1 MTSALTDTTVVWLHP
16 LHIGES
22 EDGVCEV
29 GRVDTGDFIEL
40 PAEGVDLV
48 RWLGEGLP
56 LGEVRRRFAERYG
69 TEPDL
74 ADFLDGMASCGFLRV
89 DAATGDGGATVGSGG
104 PATGAGTPLSPGAGP
119 SRRGVAVL
127 ANLPPHRV
135 SWLLAPPMR
144 LLYVGSWLTVPLL
157 LVLVPSLRP
166 TPADAFLLDGVLAN
180 ALVVAAVAWMLVLL
194 HELAHAATVR
204 ALGVTGRLSIS
215 RRLWFLVAQTEMSAV
230 RSVPRRRRYA
240 PYLAGLTWDLLLMS
254 ACLVLQLAGLHEQ
267 LVRGVVYT
275 LTLSVV
281 YQFLVFMRTDIYYV
295 LGNWLRL
302 GDLMGD
308 TRRWLANQT
317 RRLVGRGPGHDL
329 GGVPARELRII
340 RWYAPFYLLGSLA
353 VTAALL
359 ALTVPAMVTMV
370 GLAIDGLDSPV
381 DGLAFWN
388 GVGFLALVAL
398 QLATFGWVFVTE
410 RRTAA

>member
-1 MTSALTDTTVVWLHP
+1 MTSTLADTTVVRLYP

-22 EDGVCEV
+22 EDGLCEV
-29 GRVDTGDFIEL
+29 GRVDTGDFVEL
-40 PAEGVDLV
+40 PVEGVDLV

-56 LGEVRRRFAERYG
+56 LGEVRRRFTERYG

-74 ADFLDGMASCGFLRV
+74 ADFLDGIASCGFVRA
-89 DAATGDGGATVGSGG
+89 DATPGADDG
-104 PATGAGTPLSPGAGP
+104 PAGAGTSTTGAGPGTGAAAPRRGLALLGNLSPQ
-119 SRRGVAVL
+119 RVA
-127 ANLPPHRV
+127 
-135 SWLLAPPMR
+135 WLLAPPMR
-144 LLYVGSWLTVPLL
+144 LLYAAGWLTVPLL
-157 LVLVPSLRP
+157 LAFFPRLRP

-180 ALVVAAVAWMLVLL
+180 ALVVAAVAWTLVLL

-254 ACLVLQLAGLHEQ
+254 ACLLLQLAGVQER
-267 LVRGVVYT
+267 LVRGIVYT

-281 YQFLVFMRTDIYYV
+281 YQFLVFMRTDIYFV

-308 TRRWLANQT
+308 TRRWLADRA
-317 RRLVGRGPGHDL
+317 RRVIGRAAAHDL
-329 GGVPARELRII
+329 TGVPARELRII
-340 RWYAPFYLLGSLA
+340 RWYAPCYLLGSLL
-353 VTAALL
+353 VTVALL
-359 ALTVPAMVTMV
+359 TLTVPAMVTMV
-370 GLAIDGLDSPV
+370 SLAVDGLDAPP
-381 DGLAFWN
+381 DGPAFWN

-398 QLATFGWVFVTE
+398 QLATFGWVVVTE
-410 RRTAA
+410 RRTAS

>member
-1 MTSALTDTTVVWLHP
+1 MTSTLADTTVVRLHP

-29 GRVDTGDFIEL
+29 GRVDTGDFVEL

-56 LGEVRRRFAERYG
+56 LGEVRRRFADRYG

-74 ADFLDGMASCGFLRV
+74 ADFLDGIASCGFLRV
-89 DAATGDGGATVGSGG
+89 DATTGDGDAPEHGAPPV
-104 PATGAGTPLSPGAGP
+104 AAEV
-119 SRRGVAVL
+119 SRRGVALL

-135 SWLLAPPMR
+135 AWLLAPPMR
-144 LLYVGSWLTVPLL
+144 LLYVGGWLTVPSLL
-157 LVLVPSLRP
+157 ALVPSLRP
-166 TPADAFLLDGVLAN
+166 APADAFLLDGVLAN
-180 ALVVAAVAWMLVLL
+180 ALVVAMVAWVLVLL

-254 ACLVLQLAGLHEQ
+254 VCLVLQLAGVHER

-281 YQFLVFMRTDIYYV
+281 YQFLVFMRTDVYYV

-308 TRRWLANQT
+308 TRRWLANQV
-317 RRLVGRGPGHDL
+317 RRLVGRDPGHDL
-329 GGVPARELRII
+329 GGVPVRELRII

-370 GLAIDGLDSPV
+370 RLAVDGLDAPV

-398 QLATFGWVFVTE
+398 QLATFGWVLATE
-410 RRTAA
+410 RRAAA

>member
-1 MTSALTDTTVVWLHP
+1 MTSALTDTAVVRLHP

-29 GRVDTGDFIEL
+29 GRVDTGDFVEL

-48 RWLGEGLP
+48 RWLGAGLP
-56 LGEVRRRFAERYG
+56 LGEVRRRFADRYG

-74 ADFLDGMASCGFLRV
+74 ADFLDGIASCGFLRV
-89 DAATGDGGATVGSGG
+89 DATTGEGGEA
-104 PATGAGTPLSPGAGP
+104 ANGAGTPPAVDTD
-119 SRRGVAVL
+119 RRGIAVL

-166 TPADAFLLDGVLAN
+166 TPTDAFLLDGVLAN
-180 ALVVAAVAWMLVLL
+180 ALVVAMVAWMLVLL

-240 PYLAGLTWDLLLMS
+240 PYLAGLTWDLLLM
-254 ACLVLQLAGLHEQ
+254 AVCLVLQLAGVHER

-281 YQFLVFMRTDIYYV
+281 YQFLVFMRTDVYYV

-308 TRRWLANQT
+308 TRRWLANQL
-317 RRLVGRGPGHDL
+317 RRLVGRDPGHDL

-359 ALTVPAMVTMV
+359 ALTVPAMVTMIR
-370 GLAIDGLDSPV
+370 LAVDGIDAPA

-398 QLATFGWVFVTE
+398 QLATFGWVLVTE

>member
-1 MTSALTDTTVVWLHP
+1 MTGTLADTTVVRLHP

-29 GRVDTGDFIEL
+29 GRVDTGDFVEL

-56 LGEVRRRFAERYG
+56 LGEVRRRFADRYG

-74 ADFLDGMASCGFLRV
+74 ADFLDGIGSCGFLRT
-89 DAATGDGGATVGSGG
+89 DATTGDGGA
-104 PATGAGTPLSPGAGP
+104 PASGAGTPPVAAEV
-119 SRRGVAVL
+119 SRRGVALL
-127 ANLPPHRV
+127 ANLAPHRV

-144 LLYVGSWLTVPLL
+144 LLYVGGWLTVPLL
-157 LVLVPSLRP
+157 LALVPSLRP
-166 TPADAFLLDGVLAN
+166 APADAFLLDGVLAN
-180 ALVVAAVAWMLVLL
+180 ALVVAMVAWMLVLL

-254 ACLVLQLAGLHEQ
+254 ACLVLQLAGVHER

-295 LGNWLRL
+295 VGNWLRL

-308 TRRWLANQT
+308 TRRWLANQV
-317 RRLVGRGPGHDL
+317 RRLVGRDPGHDL

-370 GLAIDGLDSPV
+370 RLAVDGLDAPV

-398 QLATFGWVFVTE
+398 QLATFGWVLVAE

>member
-1 MTSALTDTTVVWLHP
+1 MTSTLADATVVRLHP

-29 GRVDTGDFIEL
+29 GRVDTGDFVEL
-40 PAEGVDLV
+40 PAEGVDLI

-56 LGEVRRRFAERYG
+56 LGEVRRRFADRYG

-74 ADFLDGMASCGFLRV
+74 ADFLDGIASCGFVRV
-89 DAATGDGGATVGSGG
+89 DDTTDEGGASDG
-104 PATGAGTPLSPGAGP
+104 PATGAGPPPAVDVD
-119 SRRGVAVL
+119 RRGIAVL
-127 ANLPPHRV
+127 ANLSPRRV
-135 SWLLAPPMR
+135 AWLLAPPMR
-144 LLYVGSWLTVPLL
+144 LLYVGGWLTVPVL
-157 LVLVPSLRP
+157 LVLVPALRP
-166 TPADAFLLDGVLAN
+166 APADAFLLDGVLAN
-180 ALVVAAVAWMLVLL
+180 ALVVAAVAWVLVLL

-204 ALGVTGRLSIS
+204 ALNVTGRLSIS

-254 ACLVLQLAGLHEQ
+254 ACLVLQLAGLNER
-267 LVRGVVYT
+267 LLRGVVYT

-308 TRRWLANQT
+308 TRHWLVNQV
-317 RRLVGRGPGHDL
+317 RRLIGRDPTHDL

-359 ALTVPAMVTMV
+359 ALTMPAMARMV
-370 GLAIDGLDSPV
+370 GLAVDGLDSPA

-398 QLATFGWVFVTE
+398 QLATFGWVLVTE
-410 RRTAA
+410 RRTA

>member
-1 MTSALTDTTVVWLHP
+1 MTSALADTTVVRLYP

-29 GRVDTGDFIEL
+29 GRVDTGDFVEL

-48 RWLGEGLP
+48 RWLGEGIP

-74 ADFLDGMASCGFLRV
+74 ADFLDGLASCGFV
-89 DAATGDGGATVGSGG
+89 QPDVEAGTAGD
-104 PATGAGTPLSPGAGP
+104 PAGAGGSTIDAVPGT
-119 SRRGVAVL
+119 GVAVPRRGLALL
-127 ANLPPHRV
+127 ANLSPHRV
-135 SWLLAPPMR
+135 AWLLAPAMR
-144 LLYVGSWLTVPLL
+144 LPYAAGWLTVPLL
-157 LVLVPSLRP
+157 LAFVPRLRP
-166 TPADAFLLDGVLAN
+166 TPADAFLVDGVLAN
-180 ALVVAAVAWMLVLL
+180 ALLVAAVAWTLVLL

-204 ALGVTGRLSIS
+204 ALGVTGRLSVS

-254 ACLVLQLAGLHEQ
+254 ACLLLQLAGVHDR
-267 LVRGVVYT
+267 LVRGIVYT

-281 YQFLVFMRTDIYYV
+281 YQFLVFMRTDIYFV

-308 TRRWLANQT
+308 TRRWLTNQA
-317 RRLVGRGPGHDL
+317 RRLVGRAPAHDL

-340 RWYAPFYLLGSLA
+340 RWYAPCYLLGSLV
-353 VTAALL
+353 VTVALL

-370 GLAIDGLDSPV
+370 GLAVDGLDAPL
-381 DGLAFWN
+381 DGPAFWN

-398 QLATFGWVFVTE
+398 QLATFGWVVVTE
-410 RRTAA
+410 RRTAT

>member
-1 MTSALTDTTVVWLHP
+1 MTSTLTDTTVVRLYP

-29 GRVDTGDFIEL
+29 GRVDTGEFVEL

-48 RWLGEGLP
+48 RWLGAGLP
-56 LGEVRRRFAERYG
+56 LGEVRRRFTDRYG

-74 ADFLDGMASCGFLRV
+74 ADFLDGIASCGFLRL
-89 DAATGDGGATVGSGG
+89 DATTGDGGA
-104 PATGAGTPLSPGAGP
+104 PATGAEAP
-119 SRRGVAVL
+119 RRGVAVL
-127 ANLPPHRV
+127 ANLSPRRV

-144 LLYVGSWLTVPLL
+144 VLYVGGWLTAPLL
-157 LVLVPSLRP
+157 LALVPSLRP

-180 ALVVAAVAWMLVLL
+180 ALVVAMVAWVLVLL

-204 ALGVTGRLSIS
+204 ALDVTGRLSIS

-254 ACLVLQLAGLHEQ
+254 ACLVLQLAGVHER

-308 TRRWLANQT
+308 TRRWLANQV
-317 RRLVGRGPGHDL
+317 RRLVGRDPGSDL

-359 ALTVPAMVTMV
+359 ALTVPAMATMV
-370 GLAIDGLDSPV
+370 RLAIDGLDAPV

-398 QLATFGWVFVTE
+398 QLATFGWVLVTE
-410 RRTAA
+410 RRSAT

>member
-1 MTSALTDTTVVWLHP
+1 MTSALTDTAVVRLYP

-29 GRVDTGDFIEL
+29 GRVDTGDFVEL

-48 RWLGEGLP
+48 RWLGAGLP
-56 LGEVRRRFAERYG
+56 LGEVRRRFADRYG

-74 ADFLDGMASCGFLRV
+74 ADFLDGIASCGFLRV
-89 DAATGDGGATVGSGG
+89 DATTGEAGA
-104 PATGAGTPLSPGAGP
+104 PATGATAD
-119 SRRGVAVL
+119 RRGIAVL

-144 LLYVGSWLTVPLL
+144 LLYVGGWLTVPVL

-166 TPADAFLLDGVLAN
+166 TPADAFLLEGVLAN
-180 ALVVAAVAWMLVLL
+180 ALVVAMVAWMLVLL

-254 ACLVLQLAGLHEQ
+254 VCLVLQLAGMHER

-308 TRRWLANQT
+308 TRRWLANQL
-317 RRLVGRGPGHDL
+317 RRLVGRDPGHDL
-329 GGVPARELRII
+329 GGVPSRELRII

-359 ALTVPAMVTMV
+359 ALTAPAMVTMV
-370 GLAIDGLDSPV
+370 RLAVDGIDAPV

-398 QLATFGWVFVTE
+398 QLATFGWVLVTE

>member
-1 MTSALTDTTVVWLHP
+1 MTSTLADTTVVRLHP

-29 GRVDTGDFIEL
+29 GRVDTGDFVEL

-56 LGEVRRRFAERYG
+56 LGEVRRRFADRYG

-74 ADFLDGMASCGFLRV
+74 DDFLDGIASCGFLRV
-89 DAATGDGGATVGSGG
+89 DAATGDGGA
-104 PATGAGTPLSPGAGP
+104 PATGVGAAPAAGAEV

-144 LLYVGSWLTVPLL
+144 PLYVGGWLTVPLL
-157 LVLVPSLRP
+157 LAFVPSLRP

-180 ALVVAAVAWMLVLL
+180 ALVVAMVAWILVLL

-254 ACLVLQLAGLHEQ
+254 ACLLLQLAGVHER

-308 TRRWLANQT
+308 TRRWLANQL
-317 RRLVGRGPGHDL
+317 RRMVGRDRAHDL
-329 GGVPARELRII
+329 GGVPARELGII

-370 GLAIDGLDSPV
+370 RLAIDGLDAPV

-398 QLATFGWVFVTE
+398 QLATFGWVLVTE
-410 RRTAA
+410 RRATT

>member
-1 MTSALTDTTVVWLHP
+1 MTSTLADTTVVRLYP

-29 GRVDTGDFIEL
+29 GRVETGDFVEL

-56 LGEVRRRFAERYG
+56 LGEVRRRFADRYG

-74 ADFLDGMASCGFLRV
+74 ADFLDGIASCGFLRV
-89 DAATGDGGATVGSGG
+89 DAATGDAGTTT
-104 PATGAGTPLSPGAGP
+104 TGAGTPPAAGSEV
-119 SRRGVAVL
+119 SRRGVALL

-157 LVLVPSLRP
+157 LALVPSLRP

-180 ALVVAAVAWMLVLL
+180 ALVVAMVAWMLVLL

-254 ACLVLQLAGLHEQ
+254 ACLVLQLAGVHER

-308 TRRWLANQT
+308 TRRWLANQV
-317 RRLVGRGPGHDL
+317 RRLVGRDPGHDL
-329 GGVPARELRII
+329 GGVPAREVRII

-359 ALTVPAMVTMV
+359 ALTAPAMVTMV
-370 GLAIDGLDSPV
+370 RLAIDGLVAPV

-398 QLATFGWVFVTE
+398 QLATFGWVLVTE

>member
-1 MTSALTDTTVVWLHP
+1 MTSALTDTAVVRLYP

-29 GRVDTGDFIEL
+29 GRVDTGDFVEL

-48 RWLGEGLP
+48 RWLGAGLP
-56 LGEVRRRFAERYG
+56 LGEVRRRFADRYG

-74 ADFLDGMASCGFLRV
+74 ADFLDGIASCGFLRV
-89 DAATGDGGATVGSGG
+89 DATTGEAGA
-104 PATGAGTPLSPGAGP
+104 PATGATAD
-119 SRRGVAVL
+119 RRGIAVL

-144 LLYVGSWLTVPLL
+144 LLYVGGWLTVPVL

-180 ALVVAAVAWMLVLL
+180 ALVVAMVAWMLVLL

-254 ACLVLQLAGLHEQ
+254 VCLVLQLAGMHER

-308 TRRWLANQT
+308 TRRWLANQL
-317 RRLVGRGPGHDL
+317 RRLVGRDPGHDL
-329 GGVPARELRII
+329 GGVPSRELRII

-359 ALTVPAMVTMV
+359 ALTAPAMVTMV
-370 GLAIDGLDSPV
+370 RLAVDGIDAPV

-398 QLATFGWVFVTE
+398 QLATFGWVLVTE

>member
-1 MTSALTDTTVVWLHP
+1 MTSALADTTVVLLYP
-16 LHIGES
+16 LHIGDS

-29 GRVDTGDFIEL
+29 GRVDTGDFVEL

-56 LGEVRRRFAERYG
+56 LGEVRRRFADRYG

-74 ADFLDGMASCGFLRV
+74 ADFLDGIASCGFLRG
-89 DAATGDGGATVGSGG
+89 DAGDAGP
-104 PATGAGTPLSPGAGP
+104 PATGAGSPATAD
-119 SRRGVAVL
+119 RRGIAVL

-144 LLYVGSWLTVPLL
+144 LLYVGSWLTVPSLL
-157 LVLVPSLRP
+157 ALVPSLRP

-180 ALVVAAVAWMLVLL
+180 ALVVAMVAWVLVLL

-254 ACLVLQLAGLHEQ
+254 VCLVLQLVGVHER

-281 YQFLVFMRTDIYYV
+281 YQFLVFMRTDVYYV

-308 TRRWLANQT
+308 TRRWLANQV
-317 RRLVGRGPGHDL
+317 RRLVGRDPGHDL

-370 GLAIDGLDSPV
+370 RLAVDGLDAPV
-381 DGLAFWN
+381 DGLAFLN

-398 QLATFGWVFVTE
+398 QLATFGWVLVTE
-410 RRTAA
+410 RRAAA

>member
-1 MTSALTDTTVVWLHP
+1 MTSTLTDTAVVRLYP

-29 GRVDTGDFIEL
+29 GRVDTGTFVEL

-48 RWLGEGLP
+48 RWLGAGLP
-56 LGEVRRRFAERYG
+56 LGEVRRRFADRYG

-74 ADFLDGMASCGFLRV
+74 ADFLDGIASCGFLLV
-89 DAATGDGGATVGSGG
+89 DATTGHAGA
-104 PATGAGTPLSPGAGP
+104 PATGAGSPATAD
-119 SRRGVAVL
+119 RRGMAVL

-144 LLYVGSWLTVPLL
+144 LLYVGSWLTVPVL

-166 TPADAFLLDGVLAN
+166 IPADAFLLDGVLAN
-180 ALVVAAVAWMLVLL
+180 ALVVAMVAWVLVLL

-254 ACLVLQLAGLHEQ
+254 VCLVLQLAGVHER

-308 TRRWLANQT
+308 TRRWLANQL
-317 RRLVGRGPGHDL
+317 RRLVGRDAGHDL

-359 ALTVPAMVTMV
+359 ALTAPAMVTMV
-370 GLAIDGLDSPV
+370 RLAVDGIDAPV

-398 QLATFGWVFVTE
+398 QLATFGWVLVTE

>member
-1 MTSALTDTTVVWLHP
+1 MTSTLADTTVVRLHP

-29 GRVDTGDFIEL
+29 GRVDTGDFVEL

-56 LGEVRRRFAERYG
+56 LGEVRRRFADRYG

-74 ADFLDGMASCGFLRV
+74 ADFLDGIASCGFLRV
-89 DAATGDGGATVGSGG
+89 DAATGDGVA
-104 PATGAGTPLSPGAGP
+104 PATGAGTGAEV

-127 ANLPPHRV
+127 ANLSPHRV

-144 LLYVGSWLTVPLL
+144 PLYVGGWLTVPLL
-157 LVLVPSLRP
+157 LAFVPTLRP

-180 ALVVAAVAWMLVLL
+180 ALVVAMVAWMLVLL

-254 ACLVLQLAGLHEQ
+254 ACLVLQLAGVHER

-281 YQFLVFMRTDIYYV
+281 YQFLVFMRTDVYYV

-308 TRRWLANQT
+308 TRRWLANQV
-317 RRLVGRGPGHDL
+317 RRLTGRDPGHDL

-340 RWYAPFYLLGSLA
+340 RWYAPLYLLGSLA

-370 GLAIDGLDSPV
+370 RLAVDGLDAPV

-388 GVGFLALVAL
+388 GVGFLGLVAL
-398 QLATFGWVFVTE
+398 QLATFGWVLVTE